1 MAKTVPAKT
10 AAPPPI
16 AIDAETAPA
25 RPPSLKVRAIGL
37 GYYEHIRRRAGD
49 VFKLTDPVHFADT
62 WMEWV
67 DARTPER
74 VTSAP
79 QALKEHHD
87 EMIASRYAPPG
98 SMHADDDDNPLG
110 G

>member
-1 MAKTVPAKT
+1 
-10 AAPPPI
+10 
-16 AIDAETAPA
+16 
-25 RPPSLKVRAIGL
+25 
-37 GYYEHIRRRAGD
+37 
-49 VFKLTDPVHFADT
+49 
-62 WMEWV
+62 
-67 DARTPER
+67 

-87 EMIASRYAPPG
+87 EMIAARYAPAG